1 VDFFT
6 IISTVPS
13 LFFRTQASSILLGPA
28 RYFCVP
34 SRRVCGSLQSQSVGA
49 RIRVCPLIFLVAFTE
64 DMCAQYIEQ
73 QDAQALGRKRF
84 DSVAMAARSDQQGN
98 ESDFTTSRTPW
109 QQQPTEAGL
118 SICETGR
125 QRAAQQPTG
134 LPFDCWNSP
143 LCPRNM
149 PQNGSARSAGQTVCN
164 PGTSLSNH
172 TAANHTTTAGTTPSS
187 HNDVPTTKIFIPAD
201 SPPFD
206 ARPSLKRARTDTAH
220 DITDET
226 SSVKPAPKEKRLPH
240 HVIERRYRENLNT
253 QIEQLRAAVPSTT
266 SPCQNLDMEDIG
278 PTYASASASQ
288 NSAAT
293 NNGIRPLSK
302 AGVIAH
308 AAEYMRQISTQ
319 NDEVEKRN
327 AELRMTVEALRRLV
341 NCEGCGVVQQLID
354 AGS

>member
-1 VDFFT
+1 
-6 IISTVPS
+6 
-13 LFFRTQASSILLGPA
+13 
-28 RYFCVP
+28 
-34 SRRVCGSLQSQSVGA
+34 
-49 RIRVCPLIFLVAFTE
+49 
-64 DMCAQYIEQ
+64 MCAQYLEQ
-73 QDAQALGRKRF
+73 PDAQVLNRKRF
-84 DSVAMAARSDQQGN
+84 DSVAMASRPDHQHT
-98 ESDFTTSRTPW
+98 ESDFTTTRTSSW
-109 QQQPTEAGL
+109 QQQPSEQGL

-125 QRAAQQPTG
+125 QRAAQRPAG

-164 PGTSLSNH
+164 PGTSLSNN
-172 TAANHTTTAGTTPSS
+172 TSPNHTTTDAAVTATSPNDTPNTDIS
-187 HNDVPTTKIFIPAD
+187 IPAD

-206 ARPSLKRARTDTAH
+206 ARPSLKRARTDTAY
-220 DITDET
+220 DTPDDAPA
-226 SSVKPAPKEKRLPH
+226 VKAAPKEKRLPH

-266 SPCQNLDMEDIG
+266 SPCMSLDMEDIG
-278 PTYASASASQ
+278 PTYASTSASQ
-288 NSAAT
+288 NTAAAA
-293 NNGIRPLSK
+293 NNSGIRPLSK

-308 AAEYMRQISTQ
+308 AAEYMRQLSTQ

>member
-1 VDFFT
+1 
-6 IISTVPS
+6 
-13 LFFRTQASSILLGPA
+13 
-28 RYFCVP
+28 
-34 SRRVCGSLQSQSVGA
+34 
-49 RIRVCPLIFLVAFTE
+49 
-64 DMCAQYIEQ
+64 MCAQYIEQ

-84 DSVAMAARSDQQGN
+84 DSVAMAARSEQQHN
-98 ESDFTTSRTPW
+98 ESDFTTPRTSW
-109 QQQPTEAGL
+109 QQQPTENGL

-125 QRAAQQPTG
+125 QRAAQHPAG

-164 PGTSLSNH
+164 PGTSLSNN
-172 TAANHTTTAGTTPSS
+172 TAANHTTTDLTTSS
-187 HNDVPTTKIFIPAD
+187 LRNDTPTTDIIIPAD

-206 ARPSLKRARTDTAH
+206 ARPSLKRARTDTTL
-220 DITDET
+220 DTLDEAAP
-226 SSVKPAPKEKRLPH
+226 VKPATKEKRLPH

-266 SPCQNLDMEDIG
+266 SPCHNLDMEDIG
-278 PTYASASASQ
+278 PTYAASASH
-288 NSAAT
+288 NAANNN

-308 AAEYMRQISTQ
+308 AAEYMRQLSTQ

-341 NCEGCGVVQQLID
+341 NCEGCGVVQQLLD

>member
-1 VDFFT
+1 
-6 IISTVPS
+6 
-13 LFFRTQASSILLGPA
+13 
-28 RYFCVP
+28 
-34 SRRVCGSLQSQSVGA
+34 
-49 RIRVCPLIFLVAFTE
+49 
-64 DMCAQYIEQ
+64 MCAQYIEQ
-73 QDAQALGRKRF
+73 QDAQVLSRKRF
-84 DSVAMAARSDQQGN
+84 DSVAMAARSEQQHN
-98 ESDFTTSRTPW
+98 ESDFTTTRASW
-109 QQQPTEAGL
+109 QQQPSEVGL
-118 SICETGR
+118 SICETGK
-125 QRAAQQPTG
+125 QRAAQRPAG

-164 PGTSLSNH
+164 PGTSLS
-172 TAANHTTTAGTTPSS
+172 TTTDATTTSS
-187 HNDVPTTKIFIPAD
+187 RNDTPTTDIVIPAD

-206 ARPSLKRARTDTAH
+206 ARPSLKRARTDTTY
-220 DITDET
+220 DRIDEAPA
-226 SSVKPAPKEKRLPH
+226 VKPAPKEKRLPH

-266 SPCQNLDMEDIG
+266 SPCLSLDMEDIG
-278 PTYASASASQ
+278 PTYASASVSQ
-288 NSAAT
+288 NAAAAT

-308 AAEYMRQISTQ
+308 AAEYMRQLSTQ

-354 AGS
+354 AGN

>member
-1 VDFFT
+1 
-6 IISTVPS
+6 
-13 LFFRTQASSILLGPA
+13 
-28 RYFCVP
+28 
-34 SRRVCGSLQSQSVGA
+34 
-49 RIRVCPLIFLVAFTE
+49 
-64 DMCAQYIEQ
+64 MCAQFIEQ
-73 QDAQALGRKRF
+73 QDAQIP
-84 DSVAMAARSDQQGN
+84 SPRS
-98 ESDFTTSRTPW
+98 SW
-109 QQQPTEAGL
+109 QQQPSEVGL
-118 SICETGR
+118 SICETGK
-125 QRAAQQPTG
+125 QRAAQRPAG

-164 PGTSLSNH
+164 PGTSLS
-172 TAANHTTTAGTTPSS
+172 TTADATATSS
-187 HNDVPTTKIFIPAD
+187 RNDAPTTDIVIPAD

-206 ARPSLKRARTDTAH
+206 ARPSLKRARTDTTY
-220 DITDET
+220 DKVDEA
-226 SSVKPAPKEKRLPH
+226 SAVKPAPKEKRLPH

-266 SPCQNLDMEDIG
+266 SPCLTLDMEDIG
-278 PTYASASASQ
+278 PTYASVGVSQ
-288 NSAAT
+288 NAAATT

-308 AAEYMRQISTQ
+308 AAEYMRQLSTQ

-354 AGS
+354 AGN

>member
-1 VDFFT
+1 
-6 IISTVPS
+6 
-13 LFFRTQASSILLGPA
+13 
-28 RYFCVP
+28 
-34 SRRVCGSLQSQSVGA
+34 
-49 RIRVCPLIFLVAFTE
+49 
-64 DMCAQYIEQ
+64 MCAQYIEQ
-73 QDAQALGRKRF
+73 QDAQVLGRKRF
-84 DSVAMAARSDQQGN
+84 DSVAMAARSDQQPN
-98 ESDFTTSRTPW
+98 ESDFTTSGRSW
-109 QQQPTEAGL
+109 RQQQQPTDNGL

-125 QRAAQQPTG
+125 QRAAQHPAG

-164 PGTSLSNH
+164 PGTSLSND
-172 TAANHTTTAGTTPSS
+172 TTANHTTKDVTTSS
-187 HNDVPTTKIFIPAD
+187 SRNDTPTTDIIIPAD

-206 ARPSLKRARTDTAH
+206 ARPSLKRARTDTTL
-220 DITDET
+220 DTLDEAAP
-226 SSVKPAPKEKRLPH
+226 SKPAPKEKRLPH
-240 HVIERRYRENLNT
+240 PVIERRYRENLNT

-266 SPCQNLDMEDIG
+266 SPCQTLDMEDIG

-288 NSAAT
+288 NAAAAS

-308 AAEYMRQISTQ
+308 AAEYMRQLSTQ

>member
-1 VDFFT
+1 
-6 IISTVPS
+6 
-13 LFFRTQASSILLGPA
+13 
-28 RYFCVP
+28 
-34 SRRVCGSLQSQSVGA
+34 
-49 RIRVCPLIFLVAFTE
+49 
-64 DMCAQYIEQ
+64 MCTQYIEQ
-73 QDAQALGRKRF
+73 QDAQGLGRKRF
-84 DSVAMAARSDQQGN
+84 DSVAMTARSDQQRN
-98 ESDFTTSRTPW
+98 ESDFTTSGTSW
-109 QQQPTEAGL
+109 QQQSSDNGL

-125 QRAAQQPTG
+125 QRTAQHPAG

-143 LCPRNM
+143 LCPRNT

-164 PGTSLSNH
+164 PGTNLSNN
-172 TAANHTTTAGTTPSS
+172 TAANLTTTDITTSTLY
-187 HNDVPTTKIFIPAD
+187 NDTPTTEIYIPAD
-201 SPPFD
+201 SPPID
-206 ARPSLKRARTDTAH
+206 ARPNLKRARTDTTH
-220 DITDET
+220 DTVDEA
-226 SSVKPAPKEKRLPH
+226 SSVKPAPREKRLPH

-266 SPCQNLDMEDIG
+266 SSCQSLDMEDIG

-288 NSAAT
+288 NAAANN

>member
-1 VDFFT
+1 
-6 IISTVPS
+6 
-13 LFFRTQASSILLGPA
+13 
-28 RYFCVP
+28 
-34 SRRVCGSLQSQSVGA
+34 
-49 RIRVCPLIFLVAFTE
+49 
-64 DMCAQYIEQ
+64 MCAQYIEQ
-73 QDAQALGRKRF
+73 QDAQMLGRKRF
-84 DSVAMAARSDQQGN
+84 DSVAMAARSDQQQN
-98 ESDFTTSRTPW
+98 ESDFTTPRASW
-109 QQQPTEAGL
+109 QQRSTDNGL

-125 QRAAQQPTG
+125 QRAAQHPTG

-164 PGTSLSNH
+164 PGTSLSNS
-172 TAANHTTTAGTTPSS
+172 TAANRTTTDLTTSS
-187 HNDVPTTKIFIPAD
+187 LRNDTPTNDIIIPAD

-206 ARPSLKRARTDTAH
+206 ARPSLKRARTDTTNDAL
-220 DITDET
+220 DEAAP
-226 SSVKPAPKEKRLPH
+226 VKPAPKEKRLPH

-288 NSAAT
+288 NAAAT

-308 AAEYMRQISTQ
+308 AAEYMRQLSTQ

-341 NCEGCGVVQQLID
+341 NCEGCGVVQQLLD

>member
-1 VDFFT
+1 VGFFT

-13 LFFRTQASSILLGPA
+13 LFFRTQALSILLGSA
-28 RYFCVP
+28 RYFGIP

-49 RIRVCPLIFLVAFTE
+49 RIRVCPLIFLVAFAE

-98 ESDFTTSRTPW
+98 ESDFTTPRTSW
-109 QQQPTEAGL
+109 QQQPTEDGL

-125 QRAAQQPTG
+125 QRAAQQPAG

-149 PQNGSARSAGQTVCN
+149 PQNGSARSGGQTVCN

-187 HNDVPTTKIFIPAD
+187 HNDVPTTEIFIPAD

-206 ARPSLKRARTDTAH
+206 ARPSLKRARTDTTH
-220 DITDET
+220 DTNDET

-278 PTYASASASQ
+278 PTYASASQ
-288 NSAAT
+288 NTAAA

>member
-1 VDFFT
+1 
-6 IISTVPS
+6 
-13 LFFRTQASSILLGPA
+13 
-28 RYFCVP
+28 
-34 SRRVCGSLQSQSVGA
+34 
-49 RIRVCPLIFLVAFTE
+49 
-64 DMCAQYIEQ
+64 MCTQYIEQ
-73 QDAQALGRKRF
+73 QDAQVLSRKRF
-84 DSVAMAARSDQQGN
+84 DSVAMAARSEQQQQQN
-98 ESDFTTSRTPW
+98 ESDFTTTRASW
-109 QQQPTEAGL
+109 QQQPSEIGL
-118 SICETGR
+118 SICETGK
-125 QRAAQQPTG
+125 QRAAQRPAG

-164 PGTSLSNH
+164 PGTSLS
-172 TAANHTTTAGTTPSS
+172 TTTDAAITFSRNDTPST
-187 HNDVPTTKIFIPAD
+187 DIVIPAD

-206 ARPSLKRARTDTAH
+206 ARPSLKRARTDTTY
-220 DITDET
+220 DRIDEAPA
-226 SSVKPAPKEKRLPH
+226 VKPAPKEKRLPH

-266 SPCQNLDMEDIG
+266 SPCLSLDMEDIG
-278 PTYASASASQ
+278 PTYASASVTQ
-288 NSAAT
+288 NAAAAAAT

-308 AAEYMRQISTQ
+308 AAEYMRQLSTQ

-354 AGS
+354 AGN

>member
-1 VDFFT
+1 
-6 IISTVPS
+6 
-13 LFFRTQASSILLGPA
+13 
-28 RYFCVP
+28 
-34 SRRVCGSLQSQSVGA
+34 
-49 RIRVCPLIFLVAFTE
+49 
-64 DMCAQYIEQ
+64 MCAQYIEQ
-73 QDAQALGRKRF
+73 QDTQVLNRKRF
-84 DSVAMAARSDQQGN
+84 DSVAMAARSDHQHN
-98 ESDFTTSRTPW
+98 ESDFTTPKTSW
-109 QQQPTEAGL
+109 QQQPAESGL

-125 QRAAQQPTG
+125 QRAAQRPAG

-164 PGTSLSNH
+164 PGTSLSNNN
-172 TAANHTTTAGTTPSS
+172 TTTNHTTTDATSISS
-187 HNDVPTTKIFIPAD
+187 RNDSPTTEIIIPAD

-206 ARPSLKRARTDTAH
+206 ARPSLKRARTDTAY
-220 DITDET
+220 DTPDEAPA
-226 SSVKPAPKEKRLPH
+226 VKPAPKEKRLPH

-266 SPCQNLDMEDIG
+266 SPCLNLDMEDIG

-288 NSAAT
+288 NAAAAS

-308 AAEYMRQISTQ
+308 AAEYMRQLSTQ

>member
-134 LPFDCWNSP
+134 LPVDCWNSP

-187 HNDVPTTKIFIPAD
+187 HNDVPTTEIFIPAD

>member
-1 VDFFT
+1 
-6 IISTVPS
+6 
-13 LFFRTQASSILLGPA
+13 
-28 RYFCVP
+28 
-34 SRRVCGSLQSQSVGA
+34 
-49 RIRVCPLIFLVAFTE
+49 
-64 DMCAQYIEQ
+64 MCAQYIEQ
-73 QDAQALGRKRF
+73 DSGALNRKRF
-84 DSVAMAARSDQQGN
+84 DSVAMASRSEQHHN
-98 ESDFTTSRTPW
+98 EADFTTSAPSW
-109 QQQPTEAGL
+109 QQQQNVPA
-118 SICETGR
+118 SICETGK
-125 QRAAQQPTG
+125 QRAAQRPAG

-149 PQNGSARSAGQTVCN
+149 PQNGSARSAGQTICN
-164 PGTSLSNH
+164 PGASLNNNVAVNQSTNDTSN
-172 TAANHTTTAGTTPSS
+172 SS
-187 HNDVPTTKIFIPAD
+187 RNETPTTDISIPAD

-206 ARPSLKRARTDTAH
+206 ARPSLKRARTDLSYETPLP
-220 DITDET
+220 DEAP
-226 SSVKPAPKEKRLPH
+226 SVKAAPKEKRLPH

-266 SPCQNLDMEDIG
+266 SSCLTLDMEDIG
-278 PTYASASASQ
+278 PSYASANAARNTAAAS
-288 NSAAT
+288 

-308 AAEYMRQISTQ
+308 AAEYMRQLSAQ

>member
-1 VDFFT
+1 
-6 IISTVPS
+6 
-13 LFFRTQASSILLGPA
+13 
-28 RYFCVP
+28 
-34 SRRVCGSLQSQSVGA
+34 
-49 RIRVCPLIFLVAFTE
+49 
-64 DMCAQYIEQ
+64 MCAQYIEQ
-73 QDAQALGRKRF
+73 QDAQVLGRKRF
-84 DSVAMAARSDQQGN
+84 DSVAMAARSDQQHN
-98 ESDFTTSRTPW
+98 ESDFTTPRTSW
-109 QQQPTEAGL
+109 QQQPTDHGL

-125 QRAAQQPTG
+125 QRAAQHPAG

-149 PQNGSARSAGQTVCN
+149 PQHGSARSAGQTVCN

-172 TAANHTTTAGTTPSS
+172 TAANHATTDATTSS
-187 HNDVPTTKIFIPAD
+187 SRNDTPTTDIIIPAD
-201 SPPFD
+201 SPPID
-206 ARPSLKRARTDTAH
+206 ARPSLKRARTD
-220 DITDET
+220 ITLDTLDEAAP
-226 SSVKPAPKEKRLPH
+226 VKPALKEKRLPH

-278 PTYASASASQ
+278 PTYASASQ
-288 NSAAT
+288 NAAAT

-308 AAEYMRQISTQ
+308 AAEYMRQLSTQ

>member
-1 VDFFT
+1 M
-6 IISTVPS
+6 
-13 LFFRTQASSILLGPA
+13 
-28 RYFCVP
+28 
-34 SRRVCGSLQSQSVGA
+34 VGA
-49 RIRVCPLIFLVAFTE
+49 RIRVNPFRLLPRPAQG
-64 DMCAQYIEQ
+64 DMCAQYLEQ
-73 QDAQALGRKRF
+73 QDAQVLNRKRF
-84 DSVAMAARSDQQGN
+84 DSVAMTSRHDHQST
-98 ESDFTTSRTPW
+98 ESDFTTSRTSSW
-109 QQQPTEAGL
+109 QQQPSEEGL

-125 QRAAQQPTG
+125 QRAAERPAG

-164 PGTSLSNH
+164 PSTSLSNN
-172 TAANHTTTAGTTPSS
+172 TSACQTTTDATTASP
-187 HNDVPTTKIFIPAD
+187 NDTPTTEISIPAD

-206 ARPSLKRARTDTAH
+206 ARPSLKRARTDTAY
-220 DITDET
+220 DTADEPPP
-226 SSVKPAPKEKRLPH
+226 VKPAPKEKRLPH

-266 SPCQNLDMEDIG
+266 SPCLNLDMEDIG

-288 NSAAT
+288 NNAAA
-293 NNGIRPLSK
+293 NNSGIRPLSK

-308 AAEYMRQISTQ
+308 AAEYMRQLSTQ
-319 NDEVEKRN
+319 NDEVERRN